1 MTRFP
6 RPTTVAIAT
15 LAIMTTLPLTGCL
28 MVGGYSSRGGWFIW
42 PGSFGFL
49 IVLLHLFLFLRG
61 RR

>member
-1 MTRFP
+1 MTRSS
-6 RPTTVAIAT
+6 RLSTLVVAALSFIV
-15 LAIMTTLPLTGCL
+15 TLPLTGCL

-49 IVLLHLFLFLRG
+49 IILLLLFLFLRG

>member
-1 MTRFP
+1 MKASRIS
-6 RPTTVAIAT
+6 RHLV
-15 LAIMTTLPLTGCL
+15 LALLGLCSLVPLSGCL

-49 IVLLHLFLFLRG
+49 IVLLLLFFFLRG

>member
-1 MTRFP
+1 MTHLQRS
-6 RPTTVAIAT
+6 TT
-15 LAIMTTLPLTGCL
+15 LAIAALSILISLPLTGCL

-49 IVLLHLFLFLRG
+49 LVLLLLFFLLRG

>member
-1 MTRFP
+1 MNRTSRL
-6 RPTTVAIAT
+6 AT
-15 LAIMTTLPLTGCL
+15 LAAALLSLAATLPLTGCL

-49 IVLLHLFLFLRG
+49 LVLLLLFFLLRG